1 MQLSRNIVGGARGI
15 FMETVWVEEAPPSS
29 VDRDT
34 PGVAGGGFQPD
45 EPGSRTVGKVL
56 RDLVRHPGR
65 YLVSRWNWK
74 SAVTSSLL
82 RASIFFCTNLVAG
95 LHAAIGA
102 MLAELLFRSLT
113 SGFYG
118 AITEALASARPPWA
132 AMTAAMVILPL
143 VAHSLEFLVHWLRH
157 TPELALSILTSI
169 AFTVFSTAFN
179 LFAMQRGA
187 LTVGDGSHSLQE
199 DLTRI
204 PALIVEFLLA
214 GPRLIIRALFPRKP
228 ADR

>member
-1 MQLSRNIVGGARGI
+1 
-15 FMETVWVEEAPPSS
+15 METVWVEETPSTGAAGDNP
-29 VDRDT
+29 V
-34 PGVAGGGFQPD
+34 VAGGSVPPD
-45 EPGSRTVGKVL
+45 EPGSRTVAQVL
-56 RDLVRHPGR
+56 RDLARHPAR
-65 YLVSRWNWK
+65 YLLSQWNWK

-118 AITEALASARPPWA
+118 AITEAFASARPTWT
-132 AMTAAMVILPL
+132 AMAAAMVLLPL

-157 TPELALSILTSI
+157 TPELALSMVTSI
-169 AFTVFSTAFN
+169 AFTGFSTAFN

-187 LTVGDGSHSLQE
+187 LTVGRGSQSLQK
-199 DLTRI
+199 DLSRI
-204 PALIVEFLLA
+204 PGLIVEFLLA
-214 GPRLIIRALFPRKP
+214 GPRVVLRGLLGKKP
-228 ADR
+228 AGR